1 MAASLNFFIFL
12 WSNNYPHALQKSQ
25 NSLIARATHMFM
37 NRWLL
42 ERFLSYALLNSF
54 LKWTCLD
61 ITPIHVQVFSLNK
74 DAKAGSF
81 VNLDTTSGSPF
92 VDMFANFFAADTELS
107 FDPFPFRSIYHGSE
121 ILLYI
126 TTAVQTAKHRHQKE
140 ETRPCSN
147 IHHLQ
152 KNNTRNSAHYK
163 IPRFQEIGPAQSH
176 SEGDKEEH
184 RQWGHGGACLMSRS
198 LSHTESQACKG
209 RLLRAIFQLKTV
221 SR

>member
-126 TTAVQTAKHRHQKE
+126 TAAVQTAKHRHQKE

-152 KNNTRNSAHYK
+152 KITLVTVHSIK
-163 IPRFQEIGPAQSH
+163 SH
-176 SEGDKEEH
+176 VFKRLVQHRATQKETKKSIVNGGMG
-184 RQWGHGGACLMSRS
+184 GHAWCRAASLTLKAKLAKGGFFVL
-198 LSHTESQACKG
+198 
-209 RLLRAIFQLKTV
+209 FFN
-221 SR
+221 